1 MTEATAPTLN
11 AAAVRAALA
20 KEATAEREAAS
31 RRFFKTGKGQYGE
44 GDRFIGVTVPTQRK
58 VARAFQHLAL
68 KEALL
73 LLQSPVHEERLTAL
87 FILVR
92 QYQRGT
98 PEVKSQI
105 AKAYLRHT
113 RNVNNWDLVDSSAP
127 YILGNWLLDKDRSL
141 LLNLARS
148 KNLWE
153 RRIAMIATA
162 AFIQNGESDDAFAI
176 ATQLL
181 GDEHELMHKAVGW
194 MLREIGKRIDV
205 QLLRGFLKRYAR
217 TMPRTALRYAIE
229 HLPAG
234 ERKRW
239 LARD

>member
-1 MTEATAPTLN
+1 MTTSTATHPSAS
-11 AAAVRAALA
+11 AVRAALK
-20 KEATAEREAAS
+20 KEATPGRAAAS

-58 VARAFQHLAL
+58 VARAFQDLPL
-68 KEALL
+68 KQALL

-98 PEVKSQI
+98 LEAKAQI
-105 AKAYLRHT
+105 VKAYLRHT
-113 RNVNNWDLVDSSAP
+113 RRVNNWDLVDSSAP
-127 YILGNWLLDKDRSL
+127 HILGHWLLDKDRSL
-141 LLNLARS
+141 LLELAAS
-148 KNLWE
+148 KSLWE

-162 AFIQNGESDDAFAI
+162 AFIQNGESDDALAI
-176 ATQLL
+176 ATRLL
-181 GDEHELMHKAVGW
+181 GDEHDLMHKAVGW
-194 MLREIGKRIDV
+194 MLREVGKRIDV
-205 QLLRGFLKRYAR
+205 RLLRGFLKLHAR

-229 HLPAG
+229 HLPAL
-234 ERKRW
+234 ERQRW